1 MFDKQS
7 EQVSERRIPREPQK
21 AYVPE
26 RRRTTY
32 KDQFKGRLAAV
43 VTKTYIWISPLVTE
57 ALGSSYASL
66 TNGKTTWM
74 IRAAAANEPG
84 AYLLDE
90 QNKNPKSI
98 IRAPGFIAQIG
109 LPAGY
114 FFFGEA
120 EGHALYFSKT
130 PDGKI

>member
-1 MFDKQS
+1 MFETKS

-32 KDQFKGRLAAV
+32 RDQFKGKLAAV
-43 VTKTYIWISPLVTE
+43 VTKTYIWISPDV
-57 ALGSSYASL
+57 AQVLGSGFASL
-66 TNGKTTWM
+66 TNGRSTWV
-74 IRAAAANEPG
+74 IKPAAVNEPG

-90 QNKNPKSI
+90 QNKNPKCI
-98 IRAPGFIAQIG
+98 IRVPGFIEQVG

-120 EGHALYFSKT
+120 EGRAIYFSKT